1 MMMETYQS
9 TTCGATTTTTKTTR
23 TRRLRTARKRRRKG
37 RGHGPE
43 SGRGQGL
50 GNGHPARR
58 RRKSHAVPVH
68 QVLLVHAAGA
78 ARRRGKVES
87 QGRRLLQA
95 GQGQGPGVE
104 GRAEARRRVSGHVAR
119 GHHPP
124 PRRPPRPL
132 PAHPRGTGQGR
143 RDANGSTCSA
153 ASLLL
158 LLPNKQLNQ
167 K

>member
-1 MMMETYQS
+1 MMETYQS
-9 TTCGATTTTTKTTR
+9 TTCGATTTTTKTSR
-23 TRRLRTARKRRRKG
+23 TRRLRTARK
-37 RGHGPE
+37 
-43 SGRGQGL
+43 
-50 GNGHPARR
+50 RR

-119 GHHPP
+119 G
-124 PRRPPRPL
+124 PPRPL
-132 PAHPRGTGQGR
+132 PAHPRGTGQGLVAPGTKNLSVIPGER
-143 RDANGSTCSA
+143 F
-153 ASLLL
+153 L
-158 LLPNKQLNQ
+158 
-167 K
+167 